1 VQLAKE
7 SYQIK
12 ILIIYILLKMII
24 ENKIYKT
31 IKNSLIQDYLV
42 KNKCIKVN
50 NFFLNKNNKI
60 FLSYNKI
67 LFNKIFLIDNNKQ
80 KVCL

>member
-1 VQLAKE
+1 
-7 SYQIK
+7 
-12 ILIIYILLKMII
+12 MII

-42 KNKCIKVN
+42 KNKYIKVN

-80 KVCL
+80 KVSL